1 MIYSRRPGFTILE
14 TTISVGIMALLA
26 GLVIVYSN
34 RGFETDLNTAT
45 SEVAQVLRDAREKTL
60 ASVDDTTWSVSLSN
74 SAYSLECA
82 KGNCADESSYDLP
95 AGLEFTDTYDV
106 SFIRL
111 TGFAGS
117 SETIEIRQISNPSN
131 SKNIY
136 VTQTGSI
143 GSEPVATPPLS
154 WVNPTARLV
163 KVISGPTAGVN
174 DTITV
179 QLINEA
185 FAVVA
190 SEDIQINEDNIES
203 GYFVYSETTTIG
215 EYSVPIS
222 LVIEI
227 GSSPAYYV
235 YFDSTQFNGYGL
247 RVSNSSNVVT
257 IEPDGDVYE
266 PSSGAY
272 ELF

>member
-1 MIYSRRPGFTILE
+1 MISSRRPGFTILE

-74 SAYSLECA
+74 SSYSLECE
-82 KGNCADESSYDLP
+82 GNCVDESSYDLP
-95 AGLEFTDTYDV
+95 AGLEFAGTYNV
-106 SFIRL
+106 SFTRL

-117 SETIEIRQISNPSN
+117 SETITIRQISNPSN

-143 GSEPVATPPLS
+143 GSEPVATTPLS

-163 KVISGPTAGVN
+163 KIISGPPAGVGN
-174 DTITV
+174 SIYLE
-179 QLINEA
+179 LINEA
-185 FAVVA
+185 LGVVGTESIIID
-190 SEDIQINEDNIES
+190 SESIQS
-203 GYFVYSETTTIG
+203 GYFVYSETTDIG
-215 EYSVPIS
+215 GYSVPIS

-235 YFDSTQFNGYGL
+235 YFDSAQFNGYGL
-247 RVSNSSNVVT
+247 RVSNNNNVVT